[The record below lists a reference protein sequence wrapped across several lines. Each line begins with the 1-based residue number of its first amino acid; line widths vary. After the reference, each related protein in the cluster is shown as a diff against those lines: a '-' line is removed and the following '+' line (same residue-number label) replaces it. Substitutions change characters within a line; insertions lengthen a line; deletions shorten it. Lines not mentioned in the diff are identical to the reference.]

1 MVARVFLDFPMYVVI
16 IQSRTCIATKSL
28 RDFSSSASSVCLFVF
43 LCFYG
48 CTGLHCC
55 KQGLLFTA
63 VHLLLVAVAYLVA
76 EHRL

>member
-28 RDFSSSASSVCLFVF
+28 LDFSSSTSSVCFCFPLFF
-43 LCFYG
+43 G

-63 VHLLLVAVAYLVA
+63 VHLLLVAVASLVA
-76 EHRL
+76 EYRL